1 MHKQIDLTQN
11 QEEKL
16 RELGAY
22 LREIRLKQSLSLE
35 ELETRTRIKVRVL
48 TAIEG
53 ANARDLPE
61 PVYVR
66 ALIQQFADALG
77 LEGKD
82 FASAFPVDP
91 KIKGIQ
97 TSWKPLRRYKVRL
110 FPWYLAY
117 TLVLVC
123 AMSGFSLL
131 ASRSGEN
138 FLQNPS
144 LATRDDND
152 DDNNSEPSAIATNTA
167 ADSSSSNTEA
177 NTGNNT
183 TVTQSPSSSPPQ
195 TASNSGTPSPVQA
208 PASVPTPSSLSPNPE
223 TRTVSDRPANNPAP
237 PSPAPNAPVVVSM
250 TLQDDCW
257 LKVVADGEI
266 VYQGTLAKGEQ
277 KTWHAQE
284 QITVVAGNAGGVV
297 VAINNQEAKPLGTL
311 GAVETATFV
320 PSESRS

>member
-1 MHKQIDLTQN
+1 MHKQIHLTPN

-22 LREIRLKQSLSLE
+22 LREIRLKQSLSLHEVE
-35 ELETRTRIKVRVL
+35 EKTRIKARVL
-48 TAIEG
+48 AAIEEAKG
-53 ANARDLPE
+53 SELPE

-66 ALIQQFADALG
+66 ALIQQFAEALG
-77 LEGKD
+77 LEGRD
-82 FASAFPVDP
+82 FASAFPIDP

-117 TLVLVC
+117 TLILVC

-138 FLQNPS
+138 FTQTPAPATEDENNTETPAIDTPANNTASNTVTTPLNTPQNSSQSSIPSPPEAQLPTTEAVTPQSPS
-144 LATRDDND
+144 LATA
-152 DDNNSEPSAIATNTA
+152 SPTSP
-167 ADSSSSNTEA
+167 
-177 NTGNNT
+177 
-183 TVTQSPSSSPPQ
+183 TQ
-195 TASNSGTPSPVQA
+195 
-208 PASVPTPSSLSPNPE
+208 
-223 TRTVSDRPANNPAP
+223 TVSD
-237 PSPAPNAPVVVSM
+237 PNAPVVVSM

-257 LKVVADGEI
+257 LKVVADGKI

-277 KTWHAQE
+277 KTWRAQE

-297 VAINNQEAKPLGTL
+297 VAINNQEAKPLGTR

-320 PSESRS
+320 PPKSPS

>member
-1 MHKQIDLTQN
+1 MHKQIHLNPN

-22 LREIRLKQSLSLE
+22 LREIRLKQSLSLH
-35 ELETRTRIKVRVL
+35 ELEDKTRIKARVL
-48 TAIEG
+48 MAIEEG
-53 ANARDLPE
+53 KGENLPE
-61 PVYVR
+61 PIYVR

-77 LEGKD
+77 LEGRD
-82 FASAFPVDP
+82 FASAFPIDP

-97 TSWKPLRRYKVRL
+97 TSWKPLRRYQVRL

-123 AMSGFSLL
+123 AMSGVSLVV
-131 ASRSGEN
+131 SRSGEN
-138 FLQNPS
+138 
-144 LATRDDND
+144 LAQSPTSETEENG
-152 DDNNSEPSAIATNTA
+152 NSETPAIAETA
-167 ADSSSSNTEA
+167 TTSPTSSRQSVASPTTTKPRTQENIASPETTRE
-177 NTGNNT
+177 T
-183 TVTQSPSSSPPQ
+183 TVR
-195 TASNSGTPSPVQA
+195 A
-208 PASVPTPSSLSPNPE
+208 
-223 TRTVSDRPANNPAP
+223 VSDRPTEPK
-237 PSPAPNAPVVVSM
+237 APVVVSM

-257 LKVVADGEI
+257 LKVVADGKI

-320 PSESRS
+320 PPKSPS